1 MPARVEARPERAS
14 KALLKKMKTPAL
26 ILVILIIAAL
36 APGLAV
42 RAYGQSDEMP
52 LGDVARSFRK
62 SQAPPRTVIDN
73 DNLPDVM
80 EEGESRKWATT
91 TLRFALDQTALQM
104 VNASPDV
111 TCALA
116 FNGQSNPLE
125 AKPQTLPEPE
135 LAKLDG
141 PAAIVGDALQVSV
154 YNGSAWDVRE
164 ITVGLTIV
172 RKQSAPATA
181 RYAAM
186 KLIPASLNQ
195 SVPAEK
201 HPDSTVLYH
210 LKGSAAPLTTTLF
223 REALTVPLASDQE
236 WHWAILQ
243 AKGIPPAPAP
253 QPTN

>member
-1 MPARVEARPERAS
+1 
-14 KALLKKMKTPAL
+14 MKTPVL
-26 ILVILIIAAL
+26 ILVILAAL
-36 APGLAV
+36 TPALTVG
-42 RAYGQSDEMP
+42 AYGQSDEVP

-62 SQAPPRTVIDN
+62 SQAPPRAVIDN
-73 DNLPDVM
+73 DNLPDMM
-80 EEGESRKWATT
+80 EEGEARKWATT
-91 TLRFALDQTALQM
+91 TLRFSLDRAALQV

-116 FNGQSNPLE
+116 FSGQSDPLAE
-125 AKPQTLPEPE
+125 ARPQALPESE
-135 LAKLDG
+135 LVKLDG
-141 PAAIVGDALQVSV
+141 PAVIVGDTLQVSV

-172 RKQSAPATA
+172 KKQSAPATA
-181 RYAAM
+181 QYAAM

-210 LKGSAAPLTTTLF
+210 MKGSAAPLTTTLF

-243 AKGIPPAPAP
+243 AKGIPPAPSS
-253 QPTN
+253 QPAN